1 MILINR
7 WCMQGYIL
15 TAIYTGVE
23 INFERMIYVL
33 LDMMF
38 CSSNLLDEFQ
48 KDELMMGS
56 AEDGFMASP
65 PYPGSTLGQY
75 DSDY

>member
-1 MILINR
+1 MILINH

-15 TAIYTGVE
+15 TAVYTGVE

-38 CSSNLLDEFQ
+38 CSSNLLDDFE
-48 KDELMMGS
+48 KDELMSS

-65 PYPGSTLGQY
+65 PYPGSTQGQY

>member
-1 MILINR
+1 
-7 WCMQGYIL
+7 MQGYIL

-38 CSSNLLDEFQ
+38 CSSNLLDEFE
-48 KDELMMGS
+48 KDELMMNS
-56 AEDGFMASP
+56 AEDGLMVSP

>member
-15 TAIYTGVE
+15 TAVYTGAE
-23 INFERMIYVL
+23 INFERMMYVL

-38 CSSNLLDEFQ
+38 CSSNLLDEFE
-48 KDELMMGS
+48 KDDLLLRSVDDEYLV
-56 AEDGFMASP
+56 SP
-65 PYPGSTLGQY
+65 PYPGSTMGQY
-75 DSDY
+75 DSE